1 MLWANDSDE
10 TIIKYAKK
18 LCPFCPTFTVPLST
32 LQQGEPTAANVYFME
47 DPIRVERYNLLE
59 ILG

>member
-18 LCPFCPTFTVPLST
+18 LCPFCPAFTVPLST
-32 LQQGEPTAANVYFME
+32 LQPGELTVANVYFME
-47 DPIRVERYNLLE
+47 DPIRVERYNMFRN
-59 ILG
+59 LG